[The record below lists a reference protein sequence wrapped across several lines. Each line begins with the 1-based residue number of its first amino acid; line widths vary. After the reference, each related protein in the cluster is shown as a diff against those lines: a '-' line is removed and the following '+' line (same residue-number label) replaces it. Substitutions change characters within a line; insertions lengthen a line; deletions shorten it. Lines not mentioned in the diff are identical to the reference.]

1 MCKLCDDAAAEGRT
15 APIDHRTDRHP
26 LSAKSSLPRRSFF
39 RLAAGTAGAVTGLAL
54 AGCGGGA
61 EASEV
66 ANPSGVRGSGETGV
80 RTLLRGATVLSMDPA
95 VGNFARADVLI
106 EGSKIVQ
113 VASSINAPANI
124 VSVEGMIL
132 MPGFIDTHHHQFET
146 AIRGLLADSILRAD
160 GTAASELSYVETV
173 LSNFAPR
180 YRPEDVYISELV
192 ASLSQLDAGVTT
204 VLDVSQI
211 HNSPEHSDA
220 AITALNEAGRRA
232 VFGYFEGSGPNAKYP
247 LDARRIKERWF
258 ASQDQLVTMAM
269 GAEIYLPGYEIGWAL
284 GRELGIPV
292 VCHVVGSER
301 QSTMEALG
309 RAKQIRSD
317 NLFIHMTGQSDSV
330 WNYVKDAGA
339 KVTMA
344 VPIEMAMRHGMPPL
358 QKALDMGVPISLS
371 SDVECTM
378 TADMFTIMRSAFT
391 LQRMFSNQLSITGQ
405 AAPALLR
412 SRDLLRMA
420 TIEGAKALGLESKTG
435 SISPGKDAD
444 IILLDPSALNAM
456 PLNNAA
462 GAIVTLMDRSNVS
475 GVLVAGK
482 VRKWNGKL
490 LDIDL
495 ARLRADLERSRDYL
509 FSQAGISQNVLRGV

>member
-1 MCKLCDDAAAEGRT
+1 MCKLCDAAAADGKASHVDHEAGRRML
-15 APIDHRTDRHP
+15 DG
-26 LSAKSSLPRRSFF
+26 KWSLPRRGFF

-54 AGCGGGA
+54 NGCGGA
-61 EASEV
+61 EASEAMPADGMSSV
-66 ANPSGVRGSGETGV
+66 GGAGV
-80 RTLLRGATVLSMDPA
+80 RTLLRGATVLSMDDR
-95 VGNFARADVLI
+95 VGNFARADVLL

-113 VASSINAPANI
+113 VAANI
-124 VSVEGMIL
+124 DASAKVVPVEGMIL

-160 GTAASELSYVETV
+160 GTAAGELSYVETV

-180 YRPEDVYISELV
+180 YRPEDVYVSELA

-220 AITALNEAGRRA
+220 AITALNDAGRRA
-232 VFGYFEGSGPNAKYP
+232 VFGYFEGAGPNARYP
-247 LDARRIKERWF
+247 QDARRIKQQWF
-258 ASQDQLVTMAM
+258 ASQDRLVTMAM
-269 GAEIYLPGYEIGWAL
+269 GSEIYLPGYEIGWAL

-292 VCHVVGSER
+292 VCHVVGSAR
-301 QSTMEALG
+301 QPTMEALG
-309 RAKQIRSD
+309 RAKQIGAD
-317 NLFIHMTGQSDSV
+317 NLFIHMTGQGDAV
-330 WNYVKDAGA
+330 WKYVKDAGA

-358 QKALDMGVPISLS
+358 QKALDLGVPTSLS

-391 LQRMFSNQLSITGQ
+391 LQRMFSNELSIAGQ
-405 AAPALLR
+405 AAPSLIK
-412 SRDLLRMA
+412 SRDVLRMA
-420 TIEGAKALGLESKTG
+420 TIEGARGLGLDGRTG
-435 SISPGKDAD
+435 SITPGKDAD
-444 IILLDPSALNAM
+444 ILLLDSTALNVT
-456 PLNNAA
+456 PLNNAP
-462 GAIVTLMDRSNVS
+462 GAVVTLMDRSNVS

-490 LDIDL
+490 LFIDV

-509 FSQAGISQNVLRGV
+509 FSQAGIRQDVLRGA